1 VSTFSSR
8 PPTTAPRRPAGD
20 PANQPASGA
29 AGNGAAPA
37 RTPAAT
43 GRWPLAIPPLDDG
56 QLGQVLL
63 DMGVV
68 QRSDLTA
75 AAARARTAGRPV
87 WDVLL
92 SERRM
97 SRDQLARAAARRLG
111 LPYFDPGEGV
121 DPAATQL
128 IDERSARRYSAV
140 PVRVDRDGHLVV
152 AMADPTN
159 VVAVDDLQMLT
170 GRDVRPALAL
180 PEEVA
185 ALLAR
190 TARLDD
196 VVADLIED
204 ASEDVGPEVGDIR
217 AGVDDAPVVRLVNS
231 IIAGAVDERASDIHF
246 EPQANE
252 MVVRYRVDGVLRPV
266 TSVPLR
272 LANGV
277 VSRIKI
283 MADLDISERRLPQD
297 GRVGLSS
304 GGRSLDL
311 RVASLP
317 TVHGEKVVIRVLDRG
332 TVLLRMEELGFTPDV
347 LARYERLYRRPYGAV
362 LVTGPTGS
370 GKSTTLYA
378 TLNQLNSTEKN
389 VITVEDPVEFR
400 MAGVNQVQVNPK
412 AGLSFAAGLRS
423 ILRCDPDIVMIGEI
437 RDRDTAQIAIESALT
452 GHLVLATMHT
462 NDAAGTLSRLTKMG
476 IEPFLTSSA
485 LAGVLAQRLARRLCA
500 HCREKYTVRQDALR
514 EAAGT
519 PTLPR
524 NLPDP
529 VPVYRAA
536 GCNRCSGTGYKG
548 RMGVYELLTMSE
560 EVERL
565 FMGGA
570 SSEEIRR
577 QARREGMRTLREDGV
592 LKVLNGLTS
601 LDELARTVA

>member
-1 VSTFSSR
+1 
-8 PPTTAPRRPAGD
+8 
-20 PANQPASGA
+20 
-29 AGNGAAPA
+29 
-37 RTPAAT
+37 
-43 GRWPLAIPPLDDG
+43 
-56 QLGQVLL
+56 
-63 DMGVV
+63 MGVV
-68 QRSDLTA
+68 QRADLTA
-75 AAARARTAGRPV
+75 AGTRARAAGRPV

-97 SRDQLARAAARRLG
+97 TRDQLARAAAKRLG

-204 ASEDVGPEVGDIR
+204 AAEDVGPEVGDIR

-246 EPQANE
+246 EPQSNE

-283 MADLDISERRLPQD
+283 MADLDIAERRLPQD

-332 TVLLRMEELGFTPDV
+332 TALLRMEELGFTTDV
-347 LARYERLYRRPYGAV
+347 LARYEKVYRRPYGAV

-378 TLNQLNSTEKN
+378 TLNQLNSVEKN
-389 VITVEDPVEFR
+389 VITVEDPVEYR
-400 MAGVNQVQVNPK
+400 MAGVNQVQVNSK

-485 LAGVLAQRLARRLCA
+485 LIGVLAQRLARRLCP
-500 HCREKYTVRQDALR
+500 HCRERTMMRQDALR
-514 EAAGT
+514 DAAGT
-519 PTLPR
+519 SLPR

-536 GCNRCSGTGYKG
+536 GCARCSGTGYKG
-548 RMGVYELLTMSE
+548 RMGIYEMLTMSE

-565 FMGGA
+565 FMSGA
-570 SSEEIRR
+570 SSDEIRR

-592 LKVLNGLTS
+592 LKVLNGLTT